1 MTATVPSP
9 ETAPVNP
16 PASERILALDA
27 LRGIA
32 VIGIVGMNVLA
43 FALPGPAYYNPL
55 AYGPS
60 HSGGVGPA
68 DYWVWLTSFVFVEG
82 KFRTLFAMLFGAGCL
97 SLIERARPQG
107 GGSPWRAHYAR
118 MIVLF
123 GIGIVH
129 SVLLANND
137 VLRAYAM
144 AGLALP
150 LLAGLSAQGLASV
163 ALGLLCMHVALG
175 MTVLGPP
182 LAAFHMKHFGSDTL
196 LWAERQFGQDAAA
209 ITALLE
215 QGREGLGERVVR
227 RAAGI
232 PAQLRVLVA
241 SLPLNLAAIALG
253 MSLWRSGFLK
263 GEWRIFRLQRIAGLA
278 ALVALPGLLLL
289 AVWLVAEGFPAAL
302 VGPVALVLSAPFN
315 MLLALSYAALAM
327 AFLSKDSGLTRRLA
341 MVGRL
346 SLTNYLMTSVTF
358 AAIFASWGLG
368 LFGEVTRW
376 QAFAIGVVP
385 VAGMLLWSPMW
396 LARFGQGPFERLWRV
411 AARALS

>member
-1 MTATVPSP
+1 MTAPALSSP
-9 ETAPVNP
+9 APD
-16 PASERILALDA
+16 RILALDA
-27 LRGIA
+27 LRGVA
-32 VIGIVGMNVLA
+32 VIGIAGMNVLA

-55 AYGPS
+55 AYGS
-60 HSGGVGPA
+60 TGPA
-68 DYWVWLTSFVFVEG
+68 DYWVWLTSFVFIED
-82 KFRTLFAMLFGAGCL
+82 KFRTLFAMLFGVGCL
-97 SLIERARPQG
+97 ILIERDRPQA

-123 GIGIVH
+123 GIGLVH
-129 SVLLANND
+129 AVLLANND
-137 VLRAYAM
+137 VLRAYAL

-150 LLAGLSAQGLASV
+150 LLAGLSSQGLVSV
-163 ALGLLCMHVALG
+163 ALGLLCMHLALG
-175 MTVLGPP
+175 MTALGPP
-182 LAAFHMKHFGSDTL
+182 LVAFHVKHFGSDAL
-196 LWAERQFGQDAAA
+196 LWAERQFGHDAAA
-209 ITALLE
+209 ITVLLE

-227 RAAGI
+227 RVLGI
-232 PAQLRVLVA
+232 PGQWRNLVA

-253 MSLWRSGFLK
+253 MGLWRSGMLK
-263 GEWRIFRLQRIAGLA
+263 GEWRIFRLQRIAGLS

-327 AFLSKDSGLTRRLA
+327 AFLSKDSGLTLRLA
-341 MVGRL
+341 MVGRMSL
-346 SLTNYLMTSVTF
+346 SNYLMTSVIL

-376 QAFAIGVVP
+376 QAFALSLVP
-385 VAGMLLWSPMW
+385 VAGMLLWSPWW
-396 LARFGQGPFERLWRV
+396 LARFGQGPFERLWRA